1 MSRDEKDN
9 ELDQILDDIEGKG
22 VPLENPPDAYTSEQS
37 QNPLI
42 AKEKESTESTVAVPK
57 KKAV

>member
-1 MSRDEKDN
+1 M
-9 ELDQILDDIEGKG
+9 DDIEGKG
-22 VPLENPPDAYTSEQS
+22 APLENPPDAHASEQS

-42 AKEKESTESTVAVPK
+42 AKEKESTESTVVVPK